1 MRARSI
7 YLYLLAVSI
16 MVLLASCGGSGKV
29 KNGMTLYEEKNYTLA
44 IPQLKNEY
52 KEQQVP
58 LLRGEKAFYVAESY
72 RLSGNTKDAEG
83 WYAEAIKQG
92 YDAIATYNYAITLK
106 ANEKYK
112 LAIEQFTNF
121 ARLEPFSKEKAFEQ
135 IKSCNLALKWIKE
148 RVTLD
153 LQNLTAI
160 NSNGSEYAPVVL
172 PSGDL
177 VFTSDRIDATGND
190 TYGWT
195 GEKYSDLYLTKKQ
208 TNGSFSG
215 VVNYSP
221 ELNSGVNEGTI
232 TFSRDGNEVYFTR
245 CGSQG
250 KDKDDYC
257 AIFVSRLQSLGGW
270 SSPEKIK
277 LFDADTFNVGH
288 PFLSKDGKYLL
299 FAAEAPGGYGGKD
312 LYITFL
318 QAGTWTSPKNLG
330 VDINT
335 PGNEVFPFIDETGT
349 LYFSSDGHDGLGGLD
364 IFSAPA
370 SGGVW
375 SKPENLKIPI
385 NSGADD
391 YGLWLTKAKP
401 KDANDPVRMSGFFS
415 SNRPGGA
422 GKDDIYMFQLSN
434 ENLFVL
440 EGVILE
446 KIFADP
452 SDPNSKVID
461 FQPVNEANITVKKY
475 GPGFP
480 IVTNISSDKFGRF
493 GCDLVKESDYYVS
506 GEKEGFL
513 KQSANFSTKGLR
525 DLKNITIP
533 VKVRLIVERIYQDRE
548 IVIPNIYY
556 DYDKTTLRPE
566 SFPVLDTLYSLFA
579 ENPTIVVE
587 IGAHTDSRG
596 STEYNIILSQGRAAS
611 VVKYLV
617 SKGIPAQRLKAVGY
631 GESKPINKCVDGVE
645 CTEEEYQLNRRTTFK
660 ILSET
665 FNLESITPEDIRIDP
680 KKP

>member
-1 MRARSI
+1 MRATSAYI
-7 YLYLLAVSI
+7 YLAI
-16 MVLLASCGGSGKV
+16 ITIAITFASCGGGGKA
-29 KNGMTLYEEKNYTLA
+29 KNGMTLFQEKNYTLA
-44 IPQLKNEY
+44 IPQLKTEY
-52 KEQQVP
+52 KEAQVP

-72 RLSGNTKDAEG
+72 RLNGNFKDAEG

-112 LAIEQFTNF
+112 QAIEQFTNY
-121 ARLEPFSKEKAFEQ
+121 ARLEPFNKEKAFDQ
-135 IKSCNLALKWIKE
+135 IKACNLAIRWEKE
-148 RVTLD
+148 RTNLD
-153 LQNLTAI
+153 LQNLSI
-160 NSNGSEYAPVVL
+160 NTNASEYGPVITAT
-172 PSGDL
+172 GDL

-195 GEKYSDLYLTKKQ
+195 GEKYSDLYLSKKQ
-208 TNGSFSG
+208 ADGSFSG
-215 VVNYSP
+215 VVNLAA
-221 ELNSGVNEGTI
+221 ELNSGFNDGTP

-250 KDKDDYC
+250 KGLDDYC
-257 AIFVSRLQSLGGW
+257 AIYVSRLQSLGGW
-270 SSPEKIK
+270 SDPEKLL

-288 PFLSKDGKYLL
+288 PYLSRDGKFLL

-312 LYITFL
+312 LYMSIL
-318 QAGTWTSPKNLG
+318 QAGSWTAPRNLG
-330 VDINT
+330 VEINT
-335 PGNEVFPFIDETGT
+335 AGNEVFPFVDEVGT

-364 IFSAPA
+364 IFSAA
-370 SGGVW
+370 SGGGSW
-375 SKPENLKIPI
+375 SKPENLKLPI

-391 YGLWLTKAKP
+391 FGLWLTKAKP

-415 SNRPGGA
+415 SNRPGGK
-422 GKDDIYMFQLSN
+422 GKDDIYQFQLSN

-446 KIFADP
+446 KIFEDP

-461 FQPVNEANITVKKY
+461 FQPVLEANITLKKY
-475 GPGFP
+475 APGFP
-480 IVTNISSDKFGRF
+480 VVATLSSDKYGRF
-493 GCDLVKESDYYVS
+493 GYDLTKETDYYVS

-513 KQSANFSTKGLR
+513 KQAARFSTKGLR

-533 VKVRLIVERIYQDRE
+533 IKVQLIVERIYEDRE

-566 SFPVLDTLYSLFA
+566 SFPVLDSLYSLFA

-596 STEYNIILSQGRAAS
+596 SKEYNITLSQGRAAS
-611 VVKYLV
+611 VVKYLI
-617 SKGIPAQRLKAVGY
+617 SKGIPAGRLKAVGY
-631 GESKPINKCVDGVE
+631 GESNPVNKCVDGVD

-660 ILSET
+660 ILAEK
-665 FNLESITPEDIRIDP
+665 FNLESITPDDIRVDP
-680 KKP
+680 KKQ

>member
-1 MRARSI
+1 MRTIFPYI
-7 YLYLLAVSI
+7 YLAIITIALS
-16 MVLLASCGGSGKV
+16 LASCGGSGKA
-29 KNGMTLYEEKNYTLA
+29 KNGMTLFQEKNYTLA

-52 KEQQVP
+52 KEAQVP

-72 RLSGNTKDAEG
+72 RLSGDFKNAEG

-112 LAIEQFTNF
+112 QAIEQFTNY
-121 ARLEPFSKEKAFEQ
+121 ARLEPFNKEKAFDQ
-135 IKSCNLALKWIKE
+135 IKACNLAMRWEKE
-148 RVTLD
+148 RTNLD
-153 LQNLTAI
+153 LQNLSI
-160 NSNGSEYAPVVL
+160 NTNASEYGPVVT
-172 PSGDL
+172 PTGDL
-177 VFTSDRIDATGND
+177 VFTSDRVDATGND

-195 GEKYSDLYLTKKQ
+195 GEKFSDLYLSKKQ
-208 TNGSFSG
+208 TDGSFSG
-215 VVNYSP
+215 VVSLAA
-221 ELNSGVNEGTI
+221 ELNSGFNEGTP

-250 KDKDDYC
+250 KGADDYC
-257 AIFVSRLQSLGGW
+257 AIYISRLQSLGGW
-270 SSPEKIK
+270 SNPEKLL

-312 LYITFL
+312 LYISIL
-318 QAGTWTSPKNLG
+318 QAGSWTAPRNLG
-330 VDINT
+330 VEINT
-335 PGNEVFPFIDETGT
+335 AGNEVFPFVDDQGT

-370 SGGVW
+370 NGGTW
-375 SKPENLKIPI
+375 SKPENLKLPI

-391 YGLWLTKAKP
+391 YGIWLTKSKP

-415 SNRPGGA
+415 SNRPGGK
-422 GKDDIYMFQLSN
+422 GKDDIYQFQLSN

-446 KIFADP
+446 KIFENP

-461 FQPVNEANITVKKY
+461 FQPVNEANITLKKY
-475 GPGFP
+475 APGFP
-480 IVTNISSDKFGRF
+480 VVATLSSDKYGRF
-493 GCDLVKESDYYVS
+493 GYDLTKETDYYVS

-513 KQSANFSTKGLR
+513 KQSAKFSTKGLR

-533 VKVRLIVERIYQDRE
+533 VKVKLIVERIYEDRE

-566 SFPVLDTLYSLFA
+566 SYPVLDSLYSLFA

-596 STEYNIILSQGRAAS
+596 SNEYNLTLSQGRAAS
-611 VVKYLV
+611 VVTYLI
-617 SKGIPAQRLKAVGY
+617 SKGIPAARLKAVGY
-631 GESKPINKCVDGVE
+631 GESNPVNKCVDGVE

-660 ILSET
+660 ILAEK
-665 FNLESITPEDIRIDP
+665 FNLESITPDDIRVDP